1 MRKGKARRIEVMDTT
16 LRDGEQAEG
25 ISMMP
30 EEKRTIAQRLLETVK
45 VDRIEV
51 ASARVS
57 EGERRAVKAI
67 VDYAD
72 SKGWTD
78 RIEILGFV
86 DGNQSVDWAKS
97 VGARV
102 INLLTKGSLHHC
114 REQLR
119 KTHAQHIDD
128 IRRTIEYGAK
138 NGITFNVYLE
148 DWSGGMIGSI
158 DYVDEHIEA
167 LRGMP
172 VRRIMLPDTLGLL
185 SPPQVRE
192 FVGRIVSTFPDRHF
206 DFHGHNDYGL
216 GTANTLEA
224 AIAGAHGVH
233 VTVNGMGE
241 RAGNVTLDE
250 VVVALR
256 DHAGVTTR
264 VDERALSEVSRL
276 VEVFSGRRVPA
287 NKPIVGENVFTQT
300 AGIHA
305 DGDMKGNLYES
316 RLTPARFGQHR
327 TYAMGKLMG
336 KASLDFNLQRLNITL
351 SPEQKQQLVARIVE
365 LGDQK
370 KSVTQSDLPFLI
382 SEVLQTRDLRVFEV
396 KDYLSREQSRVAPY
410 GDASRALPRQGISRD
425 RFRRRRVRCLHA
437 GAQEHRAAA
446 RLRAAEAA
454 RLRGENSTR
463 RQDRRPR
470 GNHDQVGGR
479 HEDPWRAQ
487 RSAGRGDSGH
497 GTRAE
502 YDRATDA
509 FAPGAKGKGQGAL
522 LPLAPHPLPLSKRG
536 LMAQLGTKKSLTLA
550 AAKEIGNAAEAKARE
565 LNFTNSIAVIDDG
578 GNVIYQVTM
587 DGTQTG
593 SINVAVQKALAA
605 LRFKRSTKLFQD
617 MVTGDKPHM
626 AFLPGAVPVEG
637 GLPLFVDGQI
647 YGAIGVSG
655 MPSDK
660 DGIVAQAGADLAAT
674 LR

>member
-1 MRKGKARRIEVMDTT
+1 MSKGKTRRIEIMDTT

-30 EEKRTIAQRLLETVK
+30 EEKRTIAQRLLESVK

-67 VDYAD
+67 VDYAE
-72 SKGWTD
+72 SKGLVS

-86 DGNQSVDWAKS
+86 DGNRSVDWAKS

-114 REQLR
+114 REQLK
-119 KTHAQHIDD
+119 KTHEQHLDD
-128 IRRTIEYGAK
+128 IRRTIEHGAK

-148 DWSGGMIGSI
+148 DWSGGMLHSP
-158 DYVDEHIEA
+158 DYVVEHIDA
-167 LRGMP
+167 LTHMP

-185 SPPQVRE
+185 HPAQVRD
-192 FVGRIVSTFPDRHF
+192 FVSQIIRRFPGHHF

-224 AIAGAHGVH
+224 ATAGAHGVH

-256 DHAGVTTR
+256 DHTGIRTA
-264 VDERALSEVSRL
+264 VDERSLSEVSKL

-336 KASLDFNLQRLNITL
+336 KASLDFNLERLNIAL
-351 SPEQKQQLVARIVE
+351 SAEQKQQLLARIVE

-370 KSVTQSDLPFLI
+370 KSVTQADLPFLI
-382 SEVLQTRDLRVFEV
+382 SEVLQTRELRVFEV
-396 KDYLSREQSRVAPY
+396 KDYSVVTNRGLRPTATLLVRY
-410 GDASRALPRQGISRD
+410 RD
-425 RFRRRRVRCLHA
+425 RELHA
-437 GAQEHRAAA
+437 TGF
-446 RLRAAEAA
+446 
-454 RLRGENSTR
+454 G
-463 RQDRRPR
+463 D
-470 GNHDQVGGR
+470 GG
-479 HEDPWRAQ
+479 
-487 RSAGRGDSGH
+487 
-497 GTRAE
+497 
-502 YDRATDA
+502 YDAFMQALKSIEKQLGFELPKLLDYEVRIPPGGKTDA
-509 FAPGAKGKGQGAL
+509 LVETTIKWEGGMKT
-522 LPLAPHPLPLSKRG
+522 RG
-536 LMAQLGTKKSLTLA
+536 VHSDQLA
-550 AAKEIGNAAEAKARE
+550 AAIQATEHA
-565 LNFTNSIAVIDDG
+565 
-578 GNVIYQVTM
+578 
-587 DGTQTG
+587 
-593 SINVAVQKALAA
+593 INMIA
-605 LRFKRSTKLFQD
+605 LRSAPPAKRHGSRAK
-617 MVTGDKPHM
+617 GR
-626 AFLPGAVPVEG
+626 GALRGMHGTAQHKKIVESRRG
-637 GLPLFVDGQI
+637 
-647 YGAIGVSG
+647 
-655 MPSDK
+655 
-660 DGIVAQAGADLAAT
+660 
-674 LR
+674 

>member
-1 MRKGKARRIEVMDTT
+1 MSKGKPRRIEIMDTT

-57 EGERRAVKAI
+57 EGERRAVKTIIA
-67 VDYAD
+67 YAE
-72 SKGWTD
+72 SKGLTD
-78 RIEILGFV
+78 RVEILGFV
-86 DGNQSVDWAKS
+86 DFNRSVDWAKS

-114 REQLR
+114 REQLK

-128 IRRTIEYGAK
+128 MRKTIEYGVK

-148 DWSGGMIGSI
+148 DWSGGMLGCPE
-158 DYVDEHIEA
+158 YVDDHIAA
-167 LRGMP
+167 LRETP

-185 SPPQVRE
+185 APPQVRDL
-192 FVGRIVSTFPDRHF
+192 VGRIVTAFPDRHF
-206 DFHGHNDYGL
+206 DYHGHNDYGL

-224 AIAGAHGVH
+224 ALAGVQGVH

-256 DHAGVTTR
+256 DHAGIQTS
-264 VDERALSEVSRL
+264 VDERALWDISKL

-336 KASLDFNLQRLNITL
+336 KASLDFNLERLNISLT
-351 SPEQKQQLVARIVE
+351 PEQKQQLLARIIE

-370 KSVTQSDLPFLI
+370 KNVTTSDLPFLI
-382 SEVLQTRDLRVFEV
+382 SEVLQTRELRIFEV
-396 KDYLSREQSRVAPY
+396 KDYSVVSNRGLRPTATVLVRYRDKEFHATGS
-410 GDASRALPRQGISRD
+410 GDGGYDAFMQALKSIEKQLGFALPKLLD
-425 RFRRRRVRCLHA
+425 YEVRIPPGGKTDALVETTIKWEGGMKTRGVHSD
-437 GAQEHRAAA
+437 QLAAA
-446 RLRAAEAA
+446 IQATEHALNMIALRSTPSQKGQ
-454 RLRGENSTR
+454 GER
-463 RQDRRPR
+463 
-470 GNHDQVGGR
+470 
-479 HEDPWRAQ
+479 
-487 RSAGRGDSGH
+487 
-497 GTRAE
+497 
-502 YDRATDA
+502 
-509 FAPGAKGKGQGAL
+509 GKGQRVT
-522 LPLAPHPLPLSKRG
+522 PLPSPLTPFSKQKKAHGSTQHKKIAHARRG
-536 LMAQLGTKKSLTLA
+536 
-550 AAKEIGNAAEAKARE
+550 
-565 LNFTNSIAVIDDG
+565 
-578 GNVIYQVTM
+578 
-587 DGTQTG
+587 
-593 SINVAVQKALAA
+593 
-605 LRFKRSTKLFQD
+605 
-617 MVTGDKPHM
+617 
-626 AFLPGAVPVEG
+626 
-637 GLPLFVDGQI
+637 
-647 YGAIGVSG
+647 
-655 MPSDK
+655 
-660 DGIVAQAGADLAAT
+660 
-674 LR
+674 

>member
-1 MRKGKARRIEVMDTT
+1 MIFGKQMATKRVKPRRVEVMDTT

-57 EGERRAVKAI
+57 EGERRAVKTI
-67 VDYAD
+67 VDYAE
-72 SKGWTD
+72 SRGHLD

-86 DGNQSVDWAKS
+86 DVNRSVDWALT

-119 KTHAQHIDD
+119 KTHQQHLDD
-128 IRRTIEYGAK
+128 IQKTVEYGVRH
-138 NGITFNVYLE
+138 GITFNVYLE
-148 DWSGGMIGSI
+148 DWSGGMLGSEG
-158 DYVDEHIEA
+158 YVDEHIEA
-167 LRGMP
+167 LGAMP
-172 VRRIMLPDTLGLL
+172 VKRIMLPDTLGLL
-185 SPPQVRE
+185 SPAQVRE
-192 FVGRIVSTFPDRHF
+192 FVTRIIRRFPGHHF
-206 DFHGHNDYGL
+206 DFHGHDDYGL

-224 AIAGAHGVH
+224 AIAGVHGVH

-256 DHAGVTTR
+256 DHAGIRTS

-276 VEVFSGRRVPA
+276 VEVFSGRRVPP

-336 KASLDFNLQRLNITL
+336 KASLDFNLERLNIALT
-351 SPEQKQQLVARIVE
+351 PDQKEKLVARIVE

-370 KSVTQSDLPFLI
+370 KSVTQADLPFLI

-396 KDYLSREQSRVAPY
+396 KDYSVVTNRGLRPTATILVRYRDKDFHATGF
-410 GDASRALPRQGISRD
+410 GDGGYDAFMQALKSIERQLGFELPRLLD
-425 RFRRRRVRCLHA
+425 YEVRI
-437 GAQEHRAAA
+437 
-446 RLRAAEAA
+446 
-454 RLRGENSTR
+454 
-463 RQDRRPR
+463 PP
-470 GNHDQVGGR
+470 GGK
-479 HEDPWRAQ
+479 
-487 RSAGRGDSGH
+487 
-497 GTRAE
+497 
-502 YDRATDA
+502 TDA
-509 FAPGAKGKGQGAL
+509 LVETTIKWEGGMKT
-522 LPLAPHPLPLSKRG
+522 RG
-536 LMAQLGTKKSLTLA
+536 VHSDQLA
-550 AAKEIGNAAEAKARE
+550 AAIQATEHA
-565 LNFTNSIAVIDDG
+565 LNMI
-578 GNVIYQVTM
+578 
-587 DGTQTG
+587 
-593 SINVAVQKALAA
+593 A
-605 LRFKRSTKLFQD
+605 LRSAPPSRGAKTPFKQRRSHGSTQHK
-617 MVTGDKPHM
+617 K
-626 AFLPGAVPVEG
+626 
-637 GLPLFVDGQI
+637 
-647 YGAIGVSG
+647 
-655 MPSDK
+655 
-660 DGIVAQAGADLAAT
+660 VAQPRRG
-674 LR
+674 